1 MVRLIVYTVI
11 LLVLTLMLWPF
22 AAAHADPC
30 WYGETLHTDCTG
42 TLWVLQYQGQVIPLG
57 DMDDA
62 ECEAARAMLEPQT
75 APFTKL
81 ICVEVDVM
89 RQRI

>member
-1 MVRLIVYTVI
+1 MVRLIVYAVI
-11 LLVLTLMLWPF
+11 FLVLTLVLWPF
-22 AAAHADPC
+22 AAAHADDC
-30 WYGETLHTDCTG
+30 WQGGYHHGDCTG
-42 TLWVLQYQGQVIPLG
+42 TLWVLVYQGQVIPLG

-81 ICVEVDVM
+81 ECVEVDVA
-89 RQRI
+89 RQSI